1 MDDGQTMINKGIC
14 SAADVLQ
21 FALEKKL
28 ALQPGDKDLVLMIHE
43 IEYEKQNKRFKRTSS
58 LSVTGDDHVHTAMA
72 KTVGLPLA
80 MAARLILNK
89 EIDLTGLQIPT
100 HPQIYVPVMEEL
112 KKFGVVFM
120 EDEVKIS

>member
-1 MDDGQTMINKGIC
+1 
-14 SAADVLQ
+14 
-21 FALEKKL
+21 
-28 ALQPGDKDLVLMIHE
+28 
-43 IEYEKQNKRFKRTSS
+43 
-58 LSVTGDDHVHTAMA
+58 MA

-80 MAARLILNK
+80 IAARLILNK